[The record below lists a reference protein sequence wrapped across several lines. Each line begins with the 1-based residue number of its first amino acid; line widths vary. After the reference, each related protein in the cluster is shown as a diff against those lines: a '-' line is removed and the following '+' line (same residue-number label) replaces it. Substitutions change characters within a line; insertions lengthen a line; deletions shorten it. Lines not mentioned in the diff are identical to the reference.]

1 MLEIHLLGSIELRR
15 DGELV
20 RLGGCRQRRLLAFLA
35 LQPGRVRTM
44 DSICGALWP
53 DGDLPADPHQTVRTY
68 ASRLRSSLGEPEAI
82 TMRDGGYEL
91 SVDGV
96 LIDAKR
102 FEALVSTANDP
113 SCPLDESV
121 ALLDEAL
128 SLWAG
133 PALDG
138 FELEDWARPDAVQL
152 EELRAQAIDDRAEA
166 QLELGRPD
174 EAVAALPRRRRRQ
187 PLAGTDAPAAHG
199 RPPPVRPAGRGVAR
213 LPGLPPAPRDGP
225 RPGTG
230 REDPSAGGGD
240 RHRCAPARCR
250 A

>member
-1 MLEIHLLGSIELRR
+1 
-15 DGELV
+15 
-20 RLGGCRQRRLLAFLA
+20 
-35 LQPGRVRTM
+35 M

-68 ASRLRSSLGEPEAI
+68 ASRLRSSLGESEAI

-113 SCPLDESV
+113 SCPIDESV

-152 EELRAQAIDDRAEA
+152 DELRAQAIDDRAEA

-174 EAVAALPRRRRRQ
+174 EAVAALRAGVAASPLRERTHRLLMVALHQSGRQAEALRTYQDYRRRLATDLGLEPGEKIRQ
-187 PLAGTDAPAAHG
+187 LDG
-199 RPPPVRPAGRGVAR
+199 RSPRVSSRPMPCVVGSCPR
-213 LPGLPPAPRDGP
+213 LR
-225 RPGTG
+225 
-230 REDPSAGGGD
+230 
-240 RHRCAPARCR
+240 
-250 A
+250 